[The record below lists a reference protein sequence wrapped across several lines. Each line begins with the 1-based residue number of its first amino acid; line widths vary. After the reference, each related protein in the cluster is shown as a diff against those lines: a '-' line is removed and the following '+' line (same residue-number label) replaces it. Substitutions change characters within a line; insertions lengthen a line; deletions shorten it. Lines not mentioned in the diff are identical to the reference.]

1 MKPPFT
7 RAVLAALALAFTAFS
22 APAVLAAGGHDH
34 HGAAPARKLAHG
46 ERWTTDAQLRQSM
59 TRMRDA
65 LAHEL
70 PAIHKG
76 KLPPEKYK
84 ALAKQVETEV
94 GAIVANCKLPPDAD
108 AALHG
113 ILGDVAQAQ
122 QAMAG
127 GSAHEAQDGAVK
139 LVSALT
145 RYGREFDH
153 PGWKPLKH

>member
-1 MKPPFT
+1 MKTPIT
-7 RAVLAALALAFTAFS
+7 RGALAALALALTAFS

-34 HGAAPARKLAHG
+34 HGAAPARKLAQG
-46 ERWTTDAQLRQSM
+46 ERWTTDAPLRESM
-59 TRMRDA
+59 TRMRAA
-65 LAHEL
+65 LETKL

-76 KLPPEKYK
+76 TLPPAQYK
-84 ALAKQVETEV
+84 ALATEVETQV
-94 GAIVANCKLPPDAD
+94 ASIVANCKLPPEAD

-127 GSAHEAQDGAVK
+127 GSKHEAQDGAVK
-139 LVSALT
+139 LVAALS